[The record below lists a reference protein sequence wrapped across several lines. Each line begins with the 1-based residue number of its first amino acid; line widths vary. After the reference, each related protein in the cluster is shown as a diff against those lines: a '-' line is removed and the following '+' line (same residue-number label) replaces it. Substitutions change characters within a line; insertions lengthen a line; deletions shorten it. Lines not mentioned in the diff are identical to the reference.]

1 MYHLIHKLEIS
12 GLSKALTVDDFER
25 LAPLERDF
33 RNQKRISYQWRIVE
47 NFDDCLA
54 QPPVHQFL
62 DFLEANRSILSQ
74 YHSTDY
80 TYWLTIIYCDQCAY
94 ELGLQTIKKM
104 ASLSLTICLNWSSPA
119 RFQSKSRVGNVKKI
133 DHSAHRSQMSV
144 KIAEQSDERKCSKS
158 RELIAASFAPT
169 PLSPALAVSC

>member
-12 GLSKALTVDDFER
+12 GLNKALTVDDFER

-33 RNQKRISYQWRIVE
+33 RNQDRISYQWRIVE

-62 DFLEANRSILSQ
+62 DFLEANHSILSQ
-74 YHSTDY
+74 YHIADY
-80 TYWLTIIYCDQCAY
+80 TYWLTVIYCDQCAY

-104 ASLSLTICLNWSSPA
+104 ARLSLPICLNCSF
-119 RFQSKSRVGNVKKI
+119 RDNEDEVKSCKVPIEEQVREREKN
-133 DHSAHRSQMSV
+133 RS
-144 KIAEQSDERKCSKS
+144 
-158 RELIAASFAPT
+158 LGP
-169 PLSPALAVSC
+169 

>member
-80 TYWLTIIYCDQCAY
+80 TYLLTIIYCDQCAY

-104 ASLSLTICLNWSSPA
+104 ASLSLTICLNCSF
-119 RFQSKSRVGNVKKI
+119 RENEDEVKSCKVPI
-133 DHSAHRSQMSV
+133 E
-144 KIAEQSDERKCSKS
+144 EQSREREKNRS
-158 RELIAASFAPT
+158 LGP
-169 PLSPALAVSC
+169 